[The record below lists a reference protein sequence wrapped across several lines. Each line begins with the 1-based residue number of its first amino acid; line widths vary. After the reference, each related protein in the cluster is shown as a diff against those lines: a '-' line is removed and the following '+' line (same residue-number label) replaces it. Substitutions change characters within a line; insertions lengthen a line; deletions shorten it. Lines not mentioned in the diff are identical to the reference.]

1 MKRAMF
7 IGAIGCGKTTL
18 IQRLND
24 NAIHYD
30 KTQTIEYYG
39 NIIDSPGEYVEHR
52 YMYANLMTTAIGA
65 EVIVLMQSATDP
77 RIILPTGF
85 STMFN
90 CDTIGIVTK
99 TDLATKSEAE
109 IVSSRLKDAGAN
121 PIFTISA
128 VDNINIDQISNYLQ
142 ISTSIQ

>member
-1 MKRAMF
+1 MKKAMF

-30 KTQTIEYYG
+30 KTQTIEYYD
-39 NIIDSPGEYVEHR
+39 NIIDTPGEYVEHR
-52 YMYANLMTTAIGA
+52 YMYSNLMTTAIGA
-65 EVIVLMQSATDP
+65 EVIVLMQSATDS

-90 CDTIGIVTK
+90 CPTIGIVTK
-99 TDLATKSEAE
+99 TDLATQAD
-109 IVSSRLKDAGAN
+109 IDTVSSRLKDAGAD
-121 PIFTISA
+121 PIFAISA
-128 VDNINIDQISNYLQ
+128 VDNINIDQISTYLQ
-142 ISTSIQ
+142 I